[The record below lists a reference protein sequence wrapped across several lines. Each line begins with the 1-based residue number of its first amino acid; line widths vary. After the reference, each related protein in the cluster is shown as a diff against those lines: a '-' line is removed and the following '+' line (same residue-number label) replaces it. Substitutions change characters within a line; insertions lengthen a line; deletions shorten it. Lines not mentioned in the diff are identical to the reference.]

1 MHKTTPALL
10 LSLLA
15 ITLPAWG
22 QAYKCRMPDGSTQ
35 ISSEPCAAGARTL
48 KEVDEEVIPDSV
60 REQAER
66 DVARQR
72 READRLEADRRADA
86 AEARRDA
93 EAARKAAGLPAP
105 AAVQNCLNTVARMNI
120 DASRRAELESGCQL
134 TGQVQPIYNETYQPP
149 VYYGGGYYRPYPNRP
164 YPPRPYPRPP
174 QVEQPIAPV
183 QPGRPVDLYKVPSA
197 PRGGVR

>member
-1 MHKTTPALL
+1 MKTTPVLL

-15 ITLPAWG
+15 VALPAWG
-22 QAYKCRMPDGSTQ
+22 QAFKCRMPDGSTQ
-35 ISSEPCAAGARTL
+35 ISSEPCAGGARTL

-66 DVARQR
+66 NASRQR
-72 READRLEADRRADA
+72 READKMEAERKADA
-86 AEARRDA
+86 ADERREA

-105 AAVQNCLNTVARMNI
+105 AAIQNCLNTVARMNI

-149 VYYGGGYYRPYPNRP
+149 IYYGSGYYRP
-164 YPPRPYPRPP
+164 YPPRPYPPRPP
-174 QVEQPIAPV
+174 HLEQPVAPV
-183 QPGRPVDLYKVPSA
+183 QPIRPTKPVDLYKVPSA
-197 PRGGVR
+197 PARGGR